1 MLTFIIV
8 YLTIGLVLELIVNG
22 KKTIKGI
29 KNKRFNILNG
39 PLSINYEF
47 DCQSNYQIYDNKC
60 KHITHSFH
68 YRSRLLRELLPPIA
82 SE

>member
-29 KNKRFNILNG
+29 KNKRFSVLTSILG
-39 PLSINYEF
+39 TIFMSVIAPVSFAYVF
-47 DCQSNYQIYDNKC
+47 
-60 KHITHSFH
+60 ITGIIHSFKKIE
-68 YRSRLLRELLPPIA
+68 S
-82 SE
+82 